1 MIKSNANLN
10 ISCKIH
16 IFLHNCFRIFW
27 ICFSISSGFVI
38 GWSEYIGNFFYMILS
53 FVDGWF
59 RESVMARLIP
69 NRHSYLYSSM
79 SSKLLSKGLHSRLKN
94 SNIIRKQIE
103 SINPSRIRRKC
114 KMSIQY
120 ISCGLFILNIY
131 SCIPFVHWCICLCIS
146 DTIYIECILILQF
159 VFQ

>member
-1 MIKSNANLN
+1 MYILTQKFM
-10 ISCKIH
+10 K
-16 IFLHNCFRIFW
+16 

-114 KMSIQY
+114 KMFIVQY
-120 ISCGLFILNIY
+120 LEWSDIAHKKKCAKCLFCAK
-131 SCIPFVHWCICLCIS
+131 SLCKAS
-146 DTIYIECILILQF
+146 
-159 VFQ
+159 